1 MTNFD
6 PTDHETNKKL
16 LSRDWIATNKCLIKN
31 MRAIIKDPN
40 STQKS
45 KDLALILIE
54 RYTQEI
60 KTIEDGGDI
69 SERSV

>member
-16 LSRDWIATNKCLIKN
+16 LNRDWIATNRCLIKN

-45 KDLALILIE
+45 KDLALALIA
-54 RYTQEI
+54 RYSDEI
-60 KTIEDGGDI
+60 KAIEGGNY
-69 SERSV
+69 VYP